1 VTVVPLFAV
10 LSVPRK
16 GVMSAHAG
24 CRNSKRTFFFTSWQL
39 QMWRSTFI
47 AVGIMAII
55 IGLECLVIDSANLYS
70 AADTEAGAFVNPV
83 AVPTSN
89 VQQWRPKEWFPWVIL
104 SAGGITV
111 LYAITLPKRF
121 NAATAA

>member
-1 VTVVPLFAV
+1 MPVVPLFAV
-10 LSVPRK
+10 LWVPKK
-16 GVMSAHAG
+16 GVKRPWLV
-24 CRNSKRTFFFTSWQL
+24 CRNMKGPVSFPSWQF
-39 QMWRSTFI
+39 QMWRSIFI

-55 IGLECLVIDSANLYS
+55 IGLECLLIDSANFYS
-70 AADTEAGAFVNPV
+70 ASDTEAGAFVNPV

-111 LYAITLPKRF
+111 LYAVTLPKRF
-121 NAATAA
+121 GGASAA

>member
-1 VTVVPLFAV
+1 
-10 LSVPRK
+10 
-16 GVMSAHAG
+16 
-24 CRNSKRTFFFTSWQL
+24 
-39 QMWRSTFI
+39 MWRSIFI

-70 AADTEAGAFVNPV
+70 AAETEAGAFVNPV
-83 AVPTSN
+83 AVPASN

-121 NAATAA
+121 GVTGAA